1 MKKYVFKNQNLVE
14 EKKATISIRE
24 RGFLF
29 GDGIFETCKIINGK
43 IFDFDLHEARIHR
56 ALKLLKF
63 SAEISDLEKK
73 SYQLIK
79 KNSAE
84 NGILRISISR
94 GIGSVGYLPTHES
107 AALVI
112 IETFLDRKLPKKIRL
127 EISKITTPG
136 IAFKPMSAM
145 AYVLAKIAAEEQKS
159 FDVVMFSDK
168 NFVAETSSAN
178 IFWVKDGKV
187 YTPHESCGIVLGCV
201 RERLLKMPE
210 FKIKKAKAKISA
222 LKNADE
228 IFLTNSA
235 YLVIS
240 VDEFLG
246 RKLKKN
252 VGRKISVALKT
263 QQPIDFIAIQKSP
276 PRRLFKN

>member
-1 MKKYVFKNQNLVE
+1 MKKYVFKNQNLVAE
-14 EKKATISIRE
+14 EKATISIRE

-29 GDGIFETCKIINGK
+29 GDGIFETCKIINGE
-43 IFDFDLHEARIHR
+43 IFDFHLHEARIHR

-94 GIGSVGYLPTHES
+94 GIGSAGYLPTNES

-112 IETFLDRKLPKKIRL
+112 IETFPARELPKKIRL
-127 EISKITTPG
+127 GIAETRTPG
-136 IAFKPMSAM
+136 ISFKPMSATS
-145 AYVLAKIAAEEQKS
+145 YVLAKIEAKEQKS
-159 FDVVMFSDK
+159 FDAAMLSDK
-168 NFVAETSSAN
+168 NFIAETSSAN
-178 IFWVKDGKV
+178 IFWVKNGQI

-201 RERLLKMPE
+201 RERLLKIPE
-210 FKIKKAKAKISA
+210 LKIKKVKAKISA

-228 IFLTNSA
+228 IFLTNSS
-235 YLVIS
+235 YLVIL

-246 RKLKKN
+246 RKLSKNLSKKI
-252 VGRKISVALKT
+252 KY
-263 QQPIDFIAIQKSP
+263 F
-276 PRRLFKN
+276 FKA

>member
-1 MKKYVFKNQNLVE
+1 MKKYVFKNQNLVPE
-14 EKKATISIRE
+14 EKATISIHE

-29 GDGIFETCKIINGK
+29 GDGIFETCKIINGE
-43 IFDFDLHEARIHR
+43 IFDFHLHEARIHR

-94 GIGSVGYLPTHES
+94 GIGSAGYLPTYES
-107 AALVI
+107 ASLVI
-112 IETFLDRKLPKKIRL
+112 IETFPVRELPKKIRL
-127 EISKITTPG
+127 GVAKTSTPG
-136 IAFKPMSAM
+136 ISFKPMSAM
-145 AYVLAKIAAEEQKS
+145 SYVLAKIEAKEQKS
-159 FDVVMFSDK
+159 FDAAMLSDR
-168 NFVAETSSAN
+168 NFIAETSSAN
-178 IFWVKDGKV
+178 IFWVKDSQI

-210 FKIKKAKAKISA
+210 LKIKKVKAKISA

-228 IFLTNSA
+228 IFLTNSS
-235 YLVIS
+235 YLVIL

-246 RKLKKN
+246 RKLSKNLSKKI
-252 VGRKISVALKT
+252 KYFLK
-263 QQPIDFIAIQKSP
+263 
-276 PRRLFKN
+276 PRAAKA

>member
-1 MKKYVFKNQNLVE
+1 MKKYVFKNQNLVAE
-14 EKKATISIRE
+14 EKATISIRE

-29 GDGIFETCKIINGK
+29 GDGIFETCKIIKGK

-63 SAEISDLEKK
+63 SAETFDLEKK

-94 GIGSVGYLPTHES
+94 GIGSVGYLPTNES
-107 AALVI
+107 EALVI
-112 IETFLDRKLPKKIRL
+112 IETFLERELPKKICL
-127 EISKITTPG
+127 GISKITTPG
-136 IAFKPMSAM
+136 IPFKPMSALP
-145 AYVLAKIAAEEQKS
+145 YVLAKIEAEEQKS
-159 FDVVMFSDK
+159 FDAVMFSDK

-178 IFWVKDGKV
+178 IFWVKSGV
-187 YTPHESCGIVLGCV
+187 IYTPHESCGIVLGCV
-201 RERLLKMPE
+201 RERLLKTPE
-210 FKIKKAKAKISA
+210 FKIKKVKAKISA

-235 YLVIS
+235 YLVIA

-246 RKLKKN
+246 RKKVKNFSKKIN
-252 VGRKISVALKT
+252 YFFGA
-263 QQPIDFIAIQKSP
+263 
-276 PRRLFKN
+276 